1 MDALDKERWL
11 ALSPLLDQLL
21 DREEEDRRRWLAQ
34 LRANDAATADEL
46 EALLAQHQALDAQG
60 FMDRPAAEQMGGV
73 EDRCDGSSAS
83 GSADGSDPAS
93 ADAPA
98 HAPDLTGE
106 SIGPYQLEREVGQGG
121 MGAVWLARRADGRFQ
136 GEVAIKFLKAGLF
149 GKGDNGRFA
158 REGQILARLSHPHIA
173 RLLDAGVHLGRQ
185 PYLVLEYVDGLPIDR
200 YCHEHGLDI
209 EARIRLFLDV
219 LAAVA
224 HAHQRL
230 ILHRDLKPS
239 NILVTSD
246 GQVKLL
252 DFGIAKL
259 MDDATHPAAA
269 TELTQLAG
277 SAFTPQYAAPE
288 QIQQGDVTTA
298 TDVYALGVLLYQLLG
313 GRHPTADDTQTHLDR
328 LKAVVELVPKRLS
341 DVAAGQLDPVIARQ
355 AKLLKGDLDT
365 IVAKALKK
373 APGDRYANAEQ
384 LSADLNH
391 WLQHEPI
398 TARPDTRFYVLGRFM
413 RRHRLAV
420 GASTAAVLALVG
432 LTSFSVVQAHRAAQ
446 AEHQAQQRRQQA
458 DDLLSFML
466 GEFADKLRPIG
477 RLELLDSVGTKAL
490 SYLATSESLSPQERL
505 QRAKALTVLGEVRVS
520 KRDMEGAREPLMAA
534 QALLDGPP
542 PSKELAGAWYKAQGA
557 AAFWEGHSYFTK
569 RQFAQALGPLEKY
582 ARLSKAWLD
591 AEPSNSDAL
600 VELSYAENS
609 LASLKMETADLKGA
623 IQGFSASI
631 DIKRKILSQAP
642 PAASAAMRI
651 DLADSLS
658 WKATAQLWTG
668 EKREALKLFTE
679 GAELVRQVRMDHPKD
694 GNWTYSEAVLRRWAA
709 LTASAIGEADLA
721 KSNADAAVTL
731 MTGLQTQDPSNKN
744 WRINLL
750 RSKAIQMS
758 LSSQG
763 TSSRKE
769 RIARWTSLLNEWR
782 EVETDSSGRSIVGMV
797 AERYQTDV
805 GLAKELVA
813 DGRLD
818 EALALLDS
826 VMSGLSDQLRDRVDM
841 RVVAA
846 YADAGNAA
854 LNLLPLTMPNAERR
868 RLLCLSLVNQ
878 IEKMPQIIGV
888 HQNIT
893 AIWVEAQSCLGQ
905 GRRADVM
912 NAASQLSAH
921 QNN

>member
-1 MDALDKERWL
+1 MDALDKERWI

-21 DREEEDRRRWLAQ
+21 DRDEEDRQRWLAQ
-34 LRANDAATADEL
+34 LRAHDAATADEL
-46 EALLAQHQALDAQG
+46 EALLAQDQALDAQG
-60 FMDRPAAEQMGGV
+60 FMGRPAAEEMGGV
-73 EDRCDGSSAS
+73 A
-83 GSADGSDPAS
+83 
-93 ADAPA
+93 APVGEEPIA
-98 HAPDLTGE
+98 ALDLTGE

-158 REGQILARLSHPHIA
+158 REGQILGRLSHPHIA
-173 RLLDAGVHLGRQ
+173 RLLDAGVHSGHQ

-200 YCHEHGLDI
+200 YCHVHGLDI

-239 NILVTSD
+239 NILVTAD

-259 MDDATHPAAA
+259 MDDATQPAAA

-341 DVAAGQLDPVIARQ
+341 EVASGQLDPVIARQ
-355 AKLLKGDLDT
+355 SKLLKGDLDT

-373 APGDRYANAEQ
+373 SPAERYANAEQ
-384 LSADLNH
+384 FSADLNR

-398 TARPDTRFYVLGRFM
+398 TARPDTRLYVLGRFV

-420 GASTAAVLALVG
+420 GASTVAVFALLG
-432 LTSFSVVQAHRAAQ
+432 LTAFSVVQAHRAEQ

-490 SYLATSESLSPQERL
+490 SYLSANEGLSPQERL

-520 KRDMEGAREPLMAA
+520 KRDMEGAREPLVAA
-534 QALLDGPP
+534 QALLEGPP
-542 PSKELAGAWYKAQGA
+542 PSKEMAGAWYKAQGA

-569 RQFAQALGPLEKY
+569 RQFDEALAPLQRY
-582 ARLSKAWLD
+582 ARVTKSWLD
-591 AEPSNSDAL
+591 AEPNNLEAL
-600 VELSYAENS
+600 TELSYAENS
-609 LASLKMETADLKGA
+609 LGSLQFENVDLDGA
-623 IQGFSASI
+623 AKSFSTSI
-631 DIKRKILSQAP
+631 ELKRKILDRSTKDQ
-642 PAASAAMRI
+642 SETLRME
-651 DLADSLS
+651 LADSMS
-658 WKATAQLWTG
+658 WLATTLLWKG
-668 EKREALKLFTE
+668 QRREALVVFLE
-679 GAELVRQVRMDHPKD
+679 GIKIIQEVRSEHPTN
-694 GNWTYSEAVLRRWAA
+694 GLWMFREAVLRRWAA
-709 LTASAIGEADLA
+709 HTAYLMGDL
-721 KSNADAAVTL
+721 SQQVDNANLAVEL
-731 MTGLQTQDPSNKN
+731 MTQLNAQDPSNTN

-750 RSKAIQMS
+750 RSKGLQLTCVPPDESPASRMERWAALSREWDDLLRNASGQKAPAIR
-758 LSSQG
+758 L
-763 TSSRKE
+763 
-769 RIARWTSLLNEWR
+769 
-782 EVETDSSGRSIVGMV
+782 
-797 AERYQTDV
+797 ERYQSDI
-805 GLAKELVA
+805 GYAKALASA
-813 DGRLD
+813 GRLND
-818 EALALLDS
+818 ASAL
-826 VMSGLSDQLRDRVDM
+826 MEQIIHGLSTELDGQYSPRILSV
-841 RVVAA
+841 
-846 YADAGNAA
+846 YADAGLAA
-854 LNLLPLTMPNAERR
+854 ISLFTSSSSLSKKREA
-868 RLLCLSLVNQ
+868 LCRDLIGK
-878 IEKMPQIIGV
+878 IEKMPRLIGV
-888 HQNIT
+888 VQRLTEGWI
-893 AIWVEAQSCLGQ
+893 EAQSCLGR
-905 GRRADVM
+905 GSRADVQE
-912 NAASQLSAH
+912 AIRRHSQMLDK
-921 QNN
+921 

>member
-1 MDALDKERWL
+1 MDALEKERWI

-21 DREEEDRRRWLAQ
+21 DRDEEDRQRWLAQ
-34 LRANDAATADEL
+34 LRAHDAATADEL
-46 EALLAQHQALDAQG
+46 EALLAKDQALHAKG
-60 FMDRPAAEQMGGV
+60 FMAQPAAEQMGGV
-73 EDRCDGSSAS
+73 VTPVGESVAEL
-83 GSADGSDPAS
+83 
-93 ADAPA
+93 
-98 HAPDLTGE
+98 DLTGE

-158 REGQILARLSHPHIA
+158 REGQILGRLSHPHIA
-173 RLLDAGVHLGRQ
+173 RLLDAGVHSGHQ

-200 YCHEHGLDI
+200 YCHVHGLDI
-209 EARIRLFLDV
+209 EARIRLFQDV

-239 NILVTSD
+239 NILVTAD

-259 MDDATHPAAA
+259 MDDATQPAAA

-341 DVAAGQLDPVIARQ
+341 EVAGGQLDPVIARQ

-373 APGDRYANAEQ
+373 SPAERYANAEQ
-384 LSADLNH
+384 FSADLNH

-398 TARPDTRFYVLGRFM
+398 TARPDTRWYVLGRFV

-432 LTSFSVVQAHRAAQ
+432 LTTFSVLQAHRAEQ

-490 SYLATSESLSPQERL
+490 SYLSANEGLSPQERL
-505 QRAKALTVLGEVRVS
+505 QRAKALTVLGEVRVA
-520 KRDMEGAREPLMAA
+520 KRDMEGAREPLIAA
-534 QALLDGPP
+534 QALLQGPP
-542 PSKELAGAWYKAQGA
+542 PSKEMAGAWYKAQGV

-569 RQFAQALGPLEKY
+569 RQFEKAQGPLERY
-582 ARLSKAWLD
+582 ASFSKAWLD
-591 AEPSNSDAL
+591 AQPDSEEAL
-600 VELSYAENS
+600 TELAYAENS
-609 LASLKMETADLKGA
+609 LGSLRLENTDFDGA
-623 IQGFSASI
+623 VRSFTASI
-631 DIKRKILSQAP
+631 AIKRKVIANSTPERALALK
-642 PAASAAMRI
+642 AE
-651 DLADSLS
+651 LADSMS
-658 WKATAQLWTG
+658 WLGTTWARKGNAH
-668 EKREALKLFTE
+668 EALQAFINAIALLEEVRSSQPKSGILAYQLAAMHRSAAQT
-679 GAELVRQVRMDHPKD
+679 ALRLSELELATQHID
-694 GNWTYSEAVLRRWAA
+694 EAVRLMDA
-709 LTASAIGEADLA
+709 LHA
-721 KSNADAAVTL
+721 
-731 MTGLQTQDPSNKN
+731 QDPSNMN

-750 RSKAIQMS
+750 ITRSLQLEYRRDVASSANRLEPWEAIAAEWLEIEKTSRAKASPVAMS
-758 LSSQG
+758 
-763 TSSRKE
+763 
-769 RIARWTSLLNEWR
+769 
-782 EVETDSSGRSIVGMV
+782 
-797 AERYQTDV
+797 ERYQSER
-805 GLAKELVA
+805 GYAK
-813 DGRLD
+813 
-818 EALALLDS
+818 ALAAAGRFNESAAVFERILSGFSDKLIVQKDFVLL
-826 VMSGLSDQLRDRVDM
+826 LIYVDTS
-841 RVVAA
+841 VAA
-846 YADAGNAA
+846 
-854 LNLLPLTMPNAERR
+854 LQLLPEAEGFRLKR
-868 RLLCLSLVNQ
+868 HLLCSHLADE
-878 IEKMPQIIGV
+878 IAKMPQFIGV
-888 HQNIT
+888 NPTIT
-893 AIWVEAQSCLGQ
+893 KGWDTAQSCLG
-905 GRRADVM
+905 VK
-912 NAASQLSAH
+912 SQAVGNRSS
-921 QNN
+921 

>member
-1 MDALDKERWL
+1 MDALEKERWI

-21 DREEEDRRRWLAQ
+21 DRDEEDRQHWLAQ
-34 LRANDAATADEL
+34 LRAHDAATADEL
-46 EALLAQHQALDAQG
+46 EALLAKDQALHAQG
-60 FMDRPAAEQMGGV
+60 FMAQPAAEQMGGV
-73 EDRCDGSSAS
+73 VTPVGESVAEL
-83 GSADGSDPAS
+83 
-93 ADAPA
+93 
-98 HAPDLTGE
+98 DLTGE

-158 REGQILARLSHPHIA
+158 REGQILGRLSHPHIA
-173 RLLDAGVHLGRQ
+173 RLLDAGVHSGHQ

-200 YCHEHGLDI
+200 YCHVHGLDI
-209 EARIRLFLDV
+209 EARIRLFQDV

-239 NILVTSD
+239 NILVTAD

-259 MDDATHPAAA
+259 MDDATQPAAA

-341 DVAAGQLDPVIARQ
+341 EVAGGQLDPVIARQ

-373 APGDRYANAEQ
+373 SPAERYANAEQ
-384 LSADLNH
+384 FSADLNH

-398 TARPDTRFYVLGRFM
+398 TARPDTRWYVLGRFV

-432 LTSFSVVQAHRAAQ
+432 LTTFSVVQAHRAEQ

-490 SYLATSESLSPQERL
+490 SYLSTSEGLSPQERL

-520 KRDMEGAREPLMAA
+520 KRDMEGAREPLVAA
-534 QALLDGPP
+534 QALLQGPP
-542 PSKELAGAWYKAQGA
+542 PNKEMAGAWYKAQGA
-557 AAFWEGHSYFTK
+557 AAFWEGHSYFTQ
-569 RQFAQALGPLEKY
+569 RRFEDAHAPLSRYAQVTK
-582 ARLSKAWLD
+582 SWLD
-591 AEPSNSDAL
+591 AEPKNLEAL
-600 VELSYAENS
+600 TELSYAENS
-609 LASLKMETADLKGA
+609 LGSLQFESADLDGA
-623 IQGFSASI
+623 IKSFASSI
-631 DIKRKILSQAP
+631 ELKRRVLASSPTQSSGPLRMELAESMSWL
-642 PAASAAMRI
+642 ASALLWKGEHQKAM
-651 DLADSLS
+651 SV
-658 WKATAQLWTG
+658 
-668 EKREALKLFTE
+668 FTE
-679 GAELVRQVRMDHPKD
+679 GIMIIQAARVEHPMN
-694 GNWTYSEAVLRRWAA
+694 GLWTFREAVMRRWAA
-709 LTASAIGEADLA
+709 TAAFFMGDVAAQSNNARLA
-721 KSNADAAVTL
+721 VDL
-731 MTGLQTQDPSNKN
+731 MTGLLVQDPSNTN

-750 RSKAIQMS
+750 RSKALLLEYVPGSAPPTDQ
-758 LSSQG
+758 L
-763 TSSRKE
+763 E
-769 RIARWTSLLNEWR
+769 RWAALTREWDGVQTTAGKQKAPAILL
-782 EVETDSSGRSIVGMV
+782 
-797 AERYQTDV
+797 ERYQSEV
-805 GLAKELVA
+805 GYVK
-813 DGRLD
+813 
-818 EALALLDS
+818 ALAAVGKDQEAASRMIQLLHDLSSDLNGLYS
-826 VMSGLSDQLRDRVDM
+826 VRTLL
-841 RVVAA
+841 A
-846 YADAGNAA
+846 YADAGRAA
-854 LNLLPLTMPNAERR
+854 MNLPISAKGYEEDRQRICKDLIT
-868 RLLCLSLVNQ
+868 Q
-878 IEKMPQIIGV
+878 IAKMPALIGV
-888 HQNIT
+888 VPKIT
-893 AIWVEAQSCLGQ
+893 IAWDEAQSCA
-905 GRRADVM
+905 GRGTRSDSPDPIAR
-912 NAASQLSAH
+912 
-921 QNN
+921 